1 MVESSQSEA
10 QVPHQGTTH
19 ETTDASIG
27 GVLAAGSALLVLLA
41 VVLFVLKGLFDFYL
55 ARDAEKK
62 QALSPSVMREPRR
75 PPLEPRLEGLE
86 DLETT
91 DPQLLAIRAAS
102 QLGFRP
108 EDNYSAANPI
118 LDLQEGRFTPN
129 YPQHQLYLDGK
140 LSEVKINNNVA
151 MGEITVEGKAFPML
165 FRKQGEGWRI
175 DLIATER
182 LEQQQMPPG
191 FMHP

>member
-27 GVLAAGSALLVLLA
+27 GVLAAGGALFVLLALVLL
-41 VVLFVLKGLFDFYL
+41 VLKGLFDFYF
-55 ARDAEKK
+55 AREAEKK

-91 DPQLLAIRAAS
+91 DPQLLAFRAAS
-102 QLGFRP
+102 QLGFSTAIVP
-108 EDNYSAANPI
+108 GKTPADTAAAAATAA
-118 LDLQEGRFTPN
+118 LFLQPPT
-129 YPQHQLYLDGK
+129 
-140 LSEVKINNNVA
+140 
-151 MGEITVEGKAFPML
+151 M
-165 FRKQGEGWRI
+165 RKSPAQELKTLKDYGWVDRE
-175 DLIATER
+175 A
-182 LEQQQMPPG
+182 
-191 FMHP
+191 